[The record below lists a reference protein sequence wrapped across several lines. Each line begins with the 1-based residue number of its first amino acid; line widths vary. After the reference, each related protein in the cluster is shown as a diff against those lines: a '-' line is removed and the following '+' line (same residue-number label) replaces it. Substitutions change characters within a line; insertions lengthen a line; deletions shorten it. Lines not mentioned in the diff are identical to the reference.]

1 MFTDTMSIVQMLED
15 ILVFQGSTT
24 VLLGC
29 VWDVMC
35 PCMFEMFVN
44 TRLDDEAAGEV
55 MS

>member
-1 MFTDTMSIVQMLED
+1 MFAREILKNIV
-15 ILVFQGSTT
+15 IVAGGSTGF
-24 VLLGC
+24 LLAG
-29 VWDVMC
+29 VWGVMC